1 MSIEDR
7 MKALADEHFG
17 IDVDLDAPL
26 PAVGIS
32 SLDKLAFVK
41 LAAKEFQLD
50 MSKLE
55 IDQCE
60 NLRALVN
67 WIDNNR

>member
-1 MSIEDR
+1 MSTADR

-17 IDVDLDAPL
+17 MDVDLDGPL
-26 PAVGIS
+26 PGTDVS

-50 MSKLE
+50 LSNVE
-55 IDQCE
+55 IDQFE
-60 NLRALVN
+60 DIRALVN
-67 WIDNNR
+67 HIDSR